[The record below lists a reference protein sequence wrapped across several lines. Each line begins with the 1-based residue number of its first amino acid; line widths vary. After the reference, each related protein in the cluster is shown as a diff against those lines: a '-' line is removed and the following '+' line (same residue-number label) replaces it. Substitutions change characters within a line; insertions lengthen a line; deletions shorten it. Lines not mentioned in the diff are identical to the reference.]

1 MNHSIL
7 LLFLMSPLL
16 LNFGSEGNTQN
27 WFSITD
33 RVMGGRSDTRLTQTT
48 DSMVLDGVVSLKN
61 NGGFVSCRSEAQRFN
76 LDAYSRVH
84 IKYRSKGQK
93 IAFTLH
99 PNDRYYLPKYK
110 VFLEETDMEW
120 REVSLSWNNFQQTVM
135 GDITGKKI
143 TESILDQIIRIG
155 FITTEK
161 KEGAFTFEV
170 DSITF
175 E

>member
-1 MNHSIL
+1 
-7 LLFLMSPLL
+7 MSPLL

-33 RVMGGRSDTRLTQTT
+33 RVMGGRSDTRLSQTT
-48 DSMVLDGVVSLKN
+48 NSLVLEGVVSLKN
-61 NGGFVSCRSEAQRFN
+61 NGGFVSCRSETQRFS
-76 LDAYSRVH
+76 LSTYSRVH
-84 IKYRSKGQK
+84 IKYRSEGQK

-120 REVSLSWNNFQQTVM
+120 QEVSFNLNNFQQTVM
-135 GDITGKKI
+135 GDVTGKGI
-143 TESILDQIIRIG
+143 TEAILDQIMRLG

-170 DSITF
+170 ASITF
-175 E
+175 S